1 GQVTLRHEEGSS
13 AAVLPQ
19 PIQVGATLL
28 SSGGMGQMLQRQT
41 SFPDP
46 PPVQGQINLSIDDR
60 GRVSVTVAGPANTP
74 VVKQPTI
81 GIRRDPNGKYH
92 LLVGGKDK
100 LVTADEIPPLL
111 RSAVK
116 QAAKPGGSAD
126 TPTFR
131 VPRCEQLM
139 TLDGSRFKTF
149 EEHRI
154 DWILNPSWM
163 QLTPALYDALV
174 ERCRPA
180 EPDMGPAAEP
190 QEDLPPLTPEGT
202 AVA

>member
-1 GQVTLRHEEGSS
+1 LNVFECLAKKTRVRDTLKWHTPRPLTQPPRLENSCKFARVIISGTSLPEVGNKHPTPDVIKDCGEGPPMKAKGAKTNSAPAPKLKGNVKLPHEEGSS

-19 PIQVGATLL
+19 RIQVGATLL

-92 LLVGGKDK
+92 LL
-100 LVTADEIPPLL
+100 
-111 RSAVK
+111 
-116 QAAKPGGSAD
+116 
-126 TPTFR
+126 
-131 VPRCEQLM
+131 
-139 TLDGSRFKTF
+139 
-149 EEHRI
+149 
-154 DWILNPSWM
+154 
-163 QLTPALYDALV
+163 
-174 ERCRPA
+174 
-180 EPDMGPAAEP
+180 
-190 QEDLPPLTPEGT
+190 
-202 AVA
+202 